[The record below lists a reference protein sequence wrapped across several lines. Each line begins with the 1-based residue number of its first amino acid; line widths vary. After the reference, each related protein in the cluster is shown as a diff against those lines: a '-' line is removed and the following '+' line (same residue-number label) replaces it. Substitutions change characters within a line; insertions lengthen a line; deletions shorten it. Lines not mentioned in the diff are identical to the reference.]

1 MVNAT
6 NVNGTSLWPTTAN
19 KFITIPLPPATPIT
33 ISPATGTV
41 NVPIPTSISWHSLP
55 TATTYRLQISTTAN
69 FNNIIKDT
77 TGILDTS
84 ISLAGLT
91 NSTQYYWCV
100 SAINAGGASGWSV
113 TASFTTMVGTSTIV
127 SPASGSVNL
136 PVSVAVVWH
145 SVPTALTY
153 RLQLSTTSNFTTT
166 IKDTFGVID
175 TSITLLGLI
184 NNTQYFWRVN
194 VTNAGGP
201 GIWTATA
208 NFTTIVAIP
217 GMPSPIFPS
226 AGAQSTPI
234 PTIFIWHSVSTA
246 ASYRIQ
252 VSTTSDFN
260 GIIKDTSGLIDT
272 SFTFAGLSNNKKFYW
287 CVNAANVG
295 GTRNWMPT
303 DSFTTIALPSVV
315 ALLSPSDTAKLQA
328 DSVLLVWN
336 KDLAPVTVYFLQ
348 VATDSGMTHI
358 FYQDS
363 TLSDTTQPLKSLS
376 ANIMYWWHVKA

>member
-1 MVNAT
+1 M
-6 NVNGTSLWPTTAN
+6 
-19 KFITIPLPPATPIT
+19 
-33 ISPATGTV
+33 
-41 NVPIPTSISWHSLP
+41 
-55 TATTYRLQISTTAN
+55 
-69 FNNIIKDT
+69 
-77 TGILDTS
+77 
-84 ISLAGLT
+84 
-91 NSTQYYWCV
+91 
-100 SAINAGGASGWSV
+100 
-113 TASFTTMVGTSTIV
+113 
-127 SPASGSVNL
+127 
-136 PVSVAVVWH
+136 
-145 SVPTALTY
+145 TY
-153 RLQLSTTSNFTTT
+153 RLQLSTASNFTTT
-166 IKDTFGVID
+166 IKDTVGVID
-175 TSITLLGLI
+175 TSIILLGLI

-194 VTNAGGP
+194 VTNAGGT
-201 GIWTATA
+201 GSWTATA

-295 GTRNWMPT
+295 GISNWMPT

-376 ANIMYWWHVKA
+376 ANIMYWWHVKAQGSAGWGQ